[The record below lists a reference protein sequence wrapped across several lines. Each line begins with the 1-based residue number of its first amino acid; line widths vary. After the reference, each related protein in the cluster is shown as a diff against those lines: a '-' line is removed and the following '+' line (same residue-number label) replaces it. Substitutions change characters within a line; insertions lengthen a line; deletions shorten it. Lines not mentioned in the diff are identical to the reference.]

1 MDKAA
6 LKQRAIHEFREY
18 ALDVIYLSC
27 LFGVMAWH
35 RRLVLAAYNIAY
47 MDYGVAII
55 EAIVLAKVIMF
66 GNLLRLG
73 RGLEEKPLIIPT
85 LYKTVVFTIFVGL
98 FKLMEETVT
107 GLFRGEGMIGG
118 IKDLQKAGLY
128 NFLADVLVV
137 FITFIPFFGLKEL
150 GRILGPGKMGRLFFR
165 KRPPM
170 ENNAAGGSR

>member
-18 ALDVIYLSC
+18 VLDVIYLSC

-47 MDYGVAII
+47 MDYGVAFI
-55 EAIVLAKVIMF
+55 EALVLAKVIMI
-66 GNLLRLG
+66 GNMLHLG
-73 RGLEEKPLIIPT
+73 RGLEGRPLIVPT

-98 FKLMEETVT
+98 FELMERTVT
-107 GLFRGEGMIGG
+107 GLFRGEGFFGG
-118 IKDLQKAGLY
+118 IADLKKAGLY

-150 GRILGPGKMGRLFFR
+150 ARVLGPGKMGRLFFR
-165 KRPPM
+165 KRPPTDNVP
-170 ENNAAGGSR
+170 ERST

>member
-18 ALDVIYLSC
+18 VFDVIYLSC

-35 RRLVLAAYNIAY
+35 RRLVLAAYHIAY
-47 MDYGVAII
+47 MDYGVAFI
-55 EAIVLAKVIMF
+55 EAVILAKVIMIGDF
-66 GNLLRLG
+66 LHLG
-73 RGLEEKPLIIPT
+73 RGLEGKPLIIPT

-98 FKLMEETVT
+98 FKLMEGTVT

-118 IKDLQKAGLY
+118 IKDFQKTGIY

-137 FITFIPFFGLKEL
+137 FITFIPFFGFKEL
-150 GRILGPGKMGRLFFR
+150 GRILGRGKVGRLFFC
-165 KRPPM
+165 KRPPTDNIP
-170 ENNAAGGSR
+170 EEST